1 MIKLS
6 PCPKGYTKDQD
17 KATSPVETVRRV
29 RQRLASL
36 DVDILA
42 ETRRVDVDRLGIP
55 VFLSMCG
62 ADAKRV
68 MPTRKQ
74 MGKGAS
80 VEQAEASA
88 LMELMERYSFF
99 TFWRDMPDM
108 VEATWSEAQA
118 RFGDALLPVEEIAKS
133 VHDPIAPH
141 DAVRAL
147 DLIRWKFFPATVIPR
162 DGTEGRE
169 VWLPLDWFKKLGEFN
184 GSSAGNTEEESILQ
198 GACELVER
206 HVCCIIDE
214 TMPELPTIDISPE
227 NSGDDAVLRDLLDR
241 FARHGVQVVLK
252 DFSLGL
258 PVPTVGAVAWDPATF
273 PVRSEIVYTAGTAAT
288 PVKAAVRALTEI
300 AQLAGDFITGACYEA
315 SGLPKYERLEDIEWL
330 RRGPVVPLSSLP
342 TVESD
347 DILREL
353 TTLSDGLARQGYT
366 LLSISTRNPDADVS
380 THYNIV
386 PGFRFRERDKNASI
400 GLFVGRILSEEADA
414 ETALRGL
421 EVLAGIYP
429 GAHFVPFFRGML
441 ALRAEALDEARH
453 WFETSEPLQP
463 DADARGLAAFYGA
476 YVHTL
481 AQDWAAALPGLDRA
495 VAACPEMKEYF
506 NLRGVCHFKLGDYA
520 KAAANFESVLHL
532 DKGSVI
538 DLANL
543 GLCHKFLGDADTAA
557 HLLEAA
563 LEIDPS
569 LDFARTHLSELRAQ
583 AG

>member
-29 RQRLASL
+29 RERLASL

-99 TFWRDMPDM
+99 TFWRDMPGM

-118 RFGDALLPVEEIAKS
+118 RFGDALLPVQEIAKS
-133 VHDPIAPH
+133 VHDPIAPK

-162 DGTEGRE
+162 GGSEGRV

-206 HVCCIIDE
+206 HVCCVIDQ
-214 TMPELPTIDISPE
+214 TMPELPTIDISPAGA
-227 NSGDDAVLRDLLDR
+227 GDDAVLRDLLDR

-273 PVRSEIVYTAGTAAT
+273 PARSEIVYTAGTAAT

-353 TTLSDGLARQGYT
+353 TTLSDGLAQQGYS
-366 LLSISTRNPDADVS
+366 LLSISTKNPAVGVP

-414 ETALRGL
+414 ETALQGL
-421 EVLAGIYP
+421 EVLEELYP

-441 ALRAEALDEARH
+441 ALRGEALDEARH
-453 WFETSEPLQP
+453 WFEISEPLQP
-463 DADARGLAAFYGA
+463 DADARGLAAFYAA

-506 NLRGVCHFKLGDYA
+506 NLRGVCHFKLGDYTR
-520 KAAANFESVLHL
+520 AAANFESVLRL

-569 LDFARTHLSELRAQ
+569 LDFARTHLAELQAQ
-583 AG
+583 VR

>member
-29 RQRLASL
+29 RERLASL

-99 TFWRDMPDM
+99 TFWRDMPGM
-108 VEATWSEAQA
+108 VEATWSEARA
-118 RFGDALLPVEEIAKS
+118 RFGDALLPVQEIAKS
-133 VHDPIAPH
+133 VHDPIAPEL
-141 DAVRAL
+141 AVRAL
-147 DLIRWKFFPATVIPR
+147 DLIRWKFFPATIIPR
-162 DGTEGRE
+162 GGSEGRE

-206 HVCCIIDE
+206 HVCCVIDQ
-214 TMPELPTIDISPE
+214 TMPELPTIDISPAG
-227 NSGDDAVLRDLLDR
+227 SGDDAVLRDLLDR

-273 PVRSEIVYTAGTAAT
+273 PARSEIVYTAGTAAT

-342 TVESD
+342 SVESD

-353 TTLSDGLARQGYT
+353 TTLSDGLAQQGYS
-366 LLSISTRNPDADVS
+366 LLSISTKNPAVGVP

-414 ETALRGL
+414 ETALQGL
-421 EVLAGIYP
+421 EVLEELYP

-441 ALRAEALDEARH
+441 ALRGEAMDEARQ
-453 WFETSEPLQP
+453 WFEISEPLQP
-463 DADARGLAAFYGA
+463 DADSRGLAAFYAA

-506 NLRGVCHFKLGDYA
+506 NLRGVCHFKLGDYTR
-520 KAAANFESVLHL
+520 AAANFESVLRL

-569 LDFARTHLSELRAQ
+569 LDFARTHLDELRTQ